1 LNKAFVIRPY
11 WKERLVIADFSEE
24 VTTYKT
30 KKQVKEQKKFCWLKS
45 INFFNSDHFLKFRFI
60 FG

>member
-1 LNKAFVIRPY
+1 MIRPY

-30 KKQVKEQKKFCWLKS
+30 QKQVKEQKKFLCVEKHK
-45 INFFNSDHFLKFRFI
+45 FFQF
-60 FG
+60 

>member
-1 LNKAFVIRPY
+1 VIRPY
-11 WKERLVIADFSEE
+11 WKERLVIADFGEE
-24 VTTYKT
+24 DTTYKT

>member
-1 LNKAFVIRPY
+1 VIRPY
-11 WKERLVIADFSEE
+11 CKERLVTVDFSEE

-30 KKQVKEQKKFCWLKS
+30 QKQVKEQKKFCVLKS
-45 INFFNSDHFLKFRFI
+45 INFFNSDHFLKVRFI